1 MENTT
6 ETKLKPMSITELKSN
21 LSAADYEQMRRLVVM
36 QCNVTNAAW
45 STWILGKNLP
55 GNKYRDIIN
64 EIAAR
69 FGIVVFNMEGAEK

>member
-1 MENTT
+1 MQKTQELNPVSLTD
-6 ETKLKPMSITELKSN
+6 LKTQ

-45 STWILGKNLP
+45 STWVLGKNQP
-55 GNKYRDIIN
+55 ENKYRDTIN

-69 FGIVVFNMEGAEK
+69 FGIVIFKEVDQP